1 MNPLVRLPYSALL
14 DRDSATTAGPMSS
27 SMPNS
32 VTSDAGGGLPFPS
45 TNDLIKIYGW
55 VESTLTLSPSFSEG
69 FLTRDETNPV
79 FQILLP
85 LLEQRCAVIM
95 DARFGEIKN
104 QLKKELAVLGSK
116 EFLRMNKSYLKLSD
130 DTQITTANLS
140 LYVPK
145 ETCKVYLR
153 VDPAVSMNAAQQMI
167 TFKVF
172 TLSPLFKICEQT
184 ISDLPKLLKSQV
196 LAVQSKIVHSH

>member
-1 MNPLVRLPYSALL
+1 MNPLVCLPYSALL
-14 DRDSATTAGPMSS
+14 DRDSATTAGPISS

-32 VTSDAGGGLPFPS
+32 VTSDAGALPFPS
-45 TNDLIKIYGW
+45 TNDLMKIYGW

-95 DARFGEIKN
+95 NARFGEIKN

-116 EFLRMNKSYLKLSD
+116 EFLRMNKSYLQLSD

-153 VDPAVSMNAAQQMI
+153 VDPSISMNAAQQMI